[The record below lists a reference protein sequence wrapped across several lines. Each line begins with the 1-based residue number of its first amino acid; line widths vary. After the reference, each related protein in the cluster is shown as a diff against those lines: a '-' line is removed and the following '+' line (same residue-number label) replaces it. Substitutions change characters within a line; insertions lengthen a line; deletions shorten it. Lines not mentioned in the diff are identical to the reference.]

1 MKSAIPP
8 TLAAYFA
15 QMEVDRRNAVA
26 LLDGPPGN
34 WLNREVLRLALRD
47 LGPFPPK
54 LCLAPV
60 IVRETRRL
68 ARIHGLPWPTL
79 EETIE
84 LCLNEN
90 PESLSR

>member
-1 MKSAIPP
+1 VKSAIPP
-8 TLAAYFA
+8 ALAHYFA

-26 LLDGPPGN
+26 LLDGSHRH
-34 WLNREVLRLALRD
+34 WLNREVLRLALQD
-47 LGPFPPK
+47 LGPCPPK

-79 EETIE
+79 EEIIE
-84 LCLNEN
+84 RCLNEN
-90 PESLSR
+90 PETLSL